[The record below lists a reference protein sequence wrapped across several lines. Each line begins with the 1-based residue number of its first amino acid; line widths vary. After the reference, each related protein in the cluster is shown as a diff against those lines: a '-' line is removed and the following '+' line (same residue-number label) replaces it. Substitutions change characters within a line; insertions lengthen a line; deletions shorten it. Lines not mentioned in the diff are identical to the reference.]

1 MEHNVQPMAKQNKRV
16 IQGLI
21 LEAWAKSAMS
31 KADLAREVPGIPPSK
46 VGRYV
51 DGHADVYLRERTAEA
66 MLAALRASLKGPKQR
81 SL

>member
-1 MEHNVQPMAKQNKRV
+1 MAKKQKRV

-21 LEAWAKSAMS
+21 LEAWSASAMS
-31 KADLAREVPGIPPSK
+31 KADLARELKGIPPSK

-66 MLAALRASLKGPKQR
+66 MLAALTNGPKGPKFK
-81 SL
+81 

>member
-1 MEHNVQPMAKQNKRV
+1 MEHNVQPMAKSKRI

-21 LEAWAKSAMS
+21 LEAWKASAMS
-31 KADLAREVPGIPPSK
+31 KADLARQLKGIPPSK

-51 DGHADVYLRERTAEA
+51 DGHNVYLREKTADA
-66 MLAALRASLKGPKQR
+66 MLAALRAGLKGPKQR

>member
-1 MEHNVQPMAKQNKRV
+1 MAKHNKRV

-31 KADLAREVPGIPPSK
+31 KADLARELPGVTPSK

-51 DGHADVYLRERTAEA
+51 DGNADVYLRERTAEA
-66 MLAALRASLKGPKQR
+66 MLAALRASLQGPKQR

>member
-1 MEHNVQPMAKQNKRV
+1 MAKQNKRV

-31 KADLAREVPGIPPSK
+31 KADLARELPGVTPSK

-66 MLAALRASLKGPKQR
+66 MLSALKNGPKGVKER